1 MNVSSV
7 LSSFLKAFTKIKRH
21 KMAQANIKVNQLHY
35 SLNYELLNTNS
46 SNFLLILHG
55 WGANKELMKKAFADE
70 FKDFCHIYL
79 DLCGFGKSSIIK
91 PLNSFEYA
99 QIITTFLKQKNFTPQ
114 IIIAHSFGGKIA
126 TLLSQKFHLKIL
138 VLLSSAGILWQK
150 SLKVRLKIALF
161 KALKWL
167 KIPKFRSFFAS
178 KDVKDMNQTM
188 YETFKKVVDE
198 DFRQIFAQISC
209 KTLIF
214 WGIEDKATPL
224 KSGETLHALVKNSQ
238 FYALKGDHFFFL
250 QNAPFIAQQIVKA
263 L

>member
-1 MNVSSV
+1 
-7 LSSFLKAFTKIKRH
+7 
-21 KMAQANIKVNQLHY
+21 MAQANIEFNQLTY
-35 SLNYELLNTNS
+35 SLNYELLNANS
-46 SNFLLILHG
+46 SDFLLILHG
-55 WGANKELMKKAFADE
+55 WGANKELMKKAFANE

-99 QIITTFLKQKNFTPQ
+99 QIITAFLKQKNFTPQ

-126 TLLSQKFHLKIL
+126 TLLSQTLTLKAL
-138 VLLSSAGILWQK
+138 VLLSSAGILRPK

-161 KALKWL
+161 KAFKWL
-167 KIPKFRSFFAS
+167 KLPKIRSFFAS
-178 KDVKDMNQTM
+178 KDVKGMNQTM

-198 DFRQIFAQISC
+198 DFRQIFSQISC

-214 WGIEDKATPL
+214 WGIDDKATPL
-224 KSGETLHALVKNSQ
+224 KSGETLHALIKNSQ
-238 FYALKGDHFFFL
+238 FYALQGEHFFFL
-250 QNAPFIAQQIVKA
+250 QNAPFIAQRTLKA